1 MTKTIYTSFGTNYII
16 SITEDGT
23 YEAYNIAE
31 PSVKYVID
39 RKHHWKYLGSGKK
52 YMNNGTK
59 LRILRG
65 LYNSGLN
72 KDKADFIH
80 FYEVNNISPKFIIE
94 EVEEEQP
101 AHKPSQG
108 EDTMSTELTNKLLE
122 KLDELSKPSQLE
134 TQMIEAIIAKG
145 KDLATEDLK
154 KDLVATLNDH
164 IKNTYGAL
172 PTRIEVTGTP
182 NPKPVTGIFH
192 NMYDRLLKM
201 VHANVPT
208 MLVGPAGSGKNHTLE
223 QIAEALDLDFYF
235 TNAITQEHK
244 LTGFV
249 DAYGKYHETE
259 FYKAFKNGGMFFF
272 DEMDASIADA
282 LIIVNAAI
290 ANGYFDFP
298 HERIRAHEDFRIV
311 AAANTFGHGADMIY
325 VGRSQLD
332 GATLDRFAV
341 VEFTYD
347 KTVEQTL
354 AQDDDLYT
362 LVKSLRNAISTLQL
376 RYTMSTRA
384 IINSRKMVQ
393 SGLSKV
399 DAIQFGIVKSIS
411 EDDMRMI
418 RKELNLQQN
427 DWTDAFLKCIR

>member
-1 MTKTIYTSFGTNYII
+1 MTRTIYTSYGTNYVI
-16 SITEDGT
+16 SITDNGE
-23 YEAYNIAE
+23 YQAYNIAE

-39 RKHHWKYLGSGKK
+39 KDVHWKYLGLGRK
-52 YMNNGTK
+52 YMNNSTK

-65 LYNSGLN
+65 LYNSVPDN
-72 KDKADFIH
+72 DKKAFID
-80 FYEVNNISPKFIIE
+80 FYERNNIKPTYNENPILE
-94 EVEEEQP
+94 EP
-101 AHKPSQG
+101 TQG
-108 EDTMSTELTNKLLE
+108 EDTMSTELTHKLLE

-134 TQMIEAIIAKG
+134 TQMIEAIISKG
-145 KDLATEDLK
+145 KDLATDDIK
-154 KDLVATLNDH
+154 KDLVNTLETH

-201 VHANVPT
+201 VYANVPT

-259 FYKAFKNGGMFFF
+259 FYKAFTNGGMFFF
-272 DEMDASIADA
+272 DEMDASIPDA

-298 HERIRAHEDFRIV
+298 HERIRAHKDFRIV

-347 KTVEQTL
+347 KAVEQTL
-354 AQDDDLYT
+354 AQDDDLYM
-362 LVKSLRNAISTLQL
+362 LVKSLRKAITSLQL

-399 DAIQFGIVKSIS
+399 DAIQFGIIKSIS
-411 EDDMRMI
+411 QDDMRMI

-427 DWTDAFLKCIR
+427 DWTDAFLTCIR